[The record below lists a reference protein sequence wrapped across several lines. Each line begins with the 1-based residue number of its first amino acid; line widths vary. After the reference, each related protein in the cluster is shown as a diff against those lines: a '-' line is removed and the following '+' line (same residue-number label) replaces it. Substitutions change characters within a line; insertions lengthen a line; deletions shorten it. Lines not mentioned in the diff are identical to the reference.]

1 MPLPAPPPNL
11 SVAARRYFLRP
22 QRGVLYCVPLCR
34 QFSVLGGQIIEARYN
49 TASAAIWAAFSRRPG
64 VDGAFPAMP
73 LLAPPPDLP
82 CAAVGDRLGR
92 QIPIQFRVPFS
103 QQVFVSAFSAKII
116 KSYSHVFKYSNV
128 WSLCSFGF
136 YLSFS
141 RLLTGI
147 RFVWSSVGT
156 PHRLPRG
163 SGCRP
168 DTHGWLFLQRPRMI
182 TARAPRRWR
191 RRTVPCPSER
201 GRRWW
206 A

>member
-1 MPLPAPPPNL
+1 MPLLAPPPNL
-11 SVAARRYFLRP
+11 SVAAGRDFLRP
-22 QRGVLYCVPLCR
+22 QRGVLYRVPLRR
-34 QFSVLGGQIIEARYN
+34 QCSVLGGQIIEARYN
-49 TASAAIWAAFSRRPG
+49 AASAAIGAAFSRRPG
-64 VDGAFPAMP
+64 VDGSFPAVP

-116 KSYSHVFKYSNV
+116 KSYSHVFKYSND

-136 YLSFS
+136 YLSFP

-147 RFVWSSVGT
+147 RFVWNSAGT
-156 PHRLPRG
+156 PHRLPCG
-163 SGCRP
+163 SGYRP
-168 DTHGWLFLQRPRMI
+168 DTRGWLFLQRPRMI
-182 TARAPRRWR
+182 TGRAPRHWR
-191 RRTVPCPSER
+191 RRRVPCPNER
-201 GRRWW
+201 GRRWL